1 MNNLKNITEMKSIFK
16 IFAVVV
22 ILTTL
27 TAQSA
32 FAGNDERRGT
42 AGAAELLINP
52 WARSTGWG
60 GVNVANARGLDAS
73 FINIAGLAFVKN
85 IEVAYSNTIL
95 YGGKSGIS
103 SGAIIN
109 SFGLGVRVF
118 ESGVLGVYVFSAS
131 FGQLDVTTYDS
142 PEAGTNGTFAPS
154 YMNINVSYAHSFTNT
169 IHGGATVKMITE
181 STDNVSASG
190 FAIDAGIQYVTG
202 ENDELKFG
210 ISLKNWGPA
219 FSFGGTGHSLTMVND
234 AGNNFTVETRAAEME
249 LPACLNIG
257 IAYDFLFEKW
267 DQRLTVAAAFTSNA
281 FLRDNYTLGIEY
293 GLLNMFQLR
302 AGYIIQP
309 GLWTNDHATAN
320 TGICAGASVDI
331 PLSKKEGNNTGIT
344 LDYSYR
350 TASPL
355 KGTHAIGA
363 TLRF

>member
-1 MNNLKNITEMKSIFK
+1 MKSIFK

-32 FAGNDERRGT
+32 MAGNDERRGT
-42 AGAAELLINP
+42 CGAAELLINP

-60 GVNVANARGLDAS
+60 GVNVANARGLDAT
-73 FINIAGLAFVKN
+73 FVNIAGLAFVNN
-85 IEVAYSNTIL
+85 IEVAYTNTIL
-95 YGGKSGIS
+95 YGGKKGLS

-109 SFGLGVRVF
+109 SFGLGIRVF
-118 ESGVLGVYVFSAS
+118 ESGVLGVYIFSAG
-131 FGQLDVTTYDS
+131 FGQLDVTTEGS
-142 PEAGTNGTFAPS
+142 PEAGDNGTFSPS

-181 STDNVSASG
+181 TTDNVSGSG

-219 FSFGGTGHSLTMVND
+219 MSFGGTGHSLTMTNH
-234 AGNNFTVETRAAEME
+234 AGNNFTVETRAAEIE
-249 LPACLNIG
+249 LPTCLNIG
-257 IAYDFLFEKW
+257 LSYDFLFDKW
-267 DQRLTVAAAFTSNA
+267 DQRLTLAAAFTSNA
-281 FLRDNYTLGIEY
+281 FLRDNYTLGLEY
-293 GLLNMFQLR
+293 SLLKMFQLR
-302 AGYIIQP
+302 AGYVIQP
-309 GLWTNDHATAN
+309 GLWTNDAATAN
-320 TGICAGASVDI
+320 TGICGGVSVDI
-331 PLSKKEGNNTGIT
+331 PLSKKDSNTGIT

-355 KGTHAIGA
+355 KGTHSIGA
-363 TLRF
+363 TMRF

>member
-1 MNNLKNITEMKSIFK
+1 MKSIFK

-32 FAGNDERRGT
+32 MAGNDERRGT
-42 AGAAELLINP
+42 CGAAELLINP

-60 GVNVANARGLDAS
+60 GVNVANARGLDAT
-73 FINIAGLAFVKN
+73 FVNIAGLAFVNN
-85 IEVAYSNTIL
+85 IEVAYTNTIL
-95 YGGKSGIS
+95 YGGKKGLS

-109 SFGLGVRVF
+109 SFGLGIRVF
-118 ESGVLGVYVFSAS
+118 ESGVLGVYIFSAG
-131 FGQLDVTTYDS
+131 FGQLDVTTEGS
-142 PEAGTNGTFAPS
+142 PEAGDNGTFSPS

-181 STDNVSASG
+181 TTDNVSGSG

-219 FSFGGTGHSLTMVND
+219 MSFGGTGHSLTMTNH
-234 AGNNFTVETRAAEME
+234 AGNNFTVETRAAEIE
-249 LPACLNIG
+249 LPTCLNIG
-257 IAYDFLFEKW
+257 LSYDFLFDKW
-267 DQRLTVAAAFTSNA
+267 DQRLTLAAAFTSNA
-281 FLRDNYTLGIEY
+281 FLRDNYTLGLEY
-293 GLLNMFQLR
+293 SLLKMFQLR
-302 AGYIIQP
+302 AGYVIQP
-309 GLWTNDHATAN
+309 GLWTNDAATAN
-320 TGICAGASVDI
+320 TGICGGVSVDI
-331 PLSKKEGNNTGIT
+331 PLSKKDSNTGII

-355 KGTHAIGA
+355 KGTHSIGA
-363 TLRF
+363 TMRF

>member
-1 MNNLKNITEMKSIFK
+1 MKRIFK

-22 ILTTL
+22 ILATL

-32 FAGNDERRGT
+32 MAGNDERRGT
-42 AGAAELLINP
+42 CGAAELLINP

-60 GVNVANARGLDAS
+60 GVNVANARGLDAT
-73 FINIAGLAFVKN
+73 FINIAGLAFVNN

-95 YGGKSGIS
+95 YGGKSGLN

-118 ESGVLGVYVFSAS
+118 ESGVLGVYIFSAS
-131 FGQLDVTTYDS
+131 FGQLDVTTYNS
-142 PEAGTNGTFAPS
+142 PEAGDNGTFSPS

-181 STDNVSASG
+181 TTDNVSGSG

-219 FSFGGTGHSLTMVND
+219 MSFGGTGLSLTMTNH
-234 AGNNFTVETRAAEME
+234 AGNNFTVETRSAEME
-249 LPACLNIG
+249 LPTCLNIG
-257 IAYDFLFEKW
+257 LSYDFLFEKW
-267 DQRLTVAAAFTSNA
+267 DQRLTFAAAFTSNA

-293 GLLNMFQLR
+293 SMLKIVQLR
-302 AGYIIQP
+302 AGYVVQP
-309 GLWTNDHATAN
+309 GNWTGDWATAN
-320 TGICAGASVDI
+320 TGISAGASVDI
-331 PLSKKEGNNTGIT
+331 PLSKKDPNVGVT